1 VRPKRLELPQWVQ
14 QQTKAQATETAALAE
29 ERASAPISWSGGL
42 WLSSHCPFREARL
55 QNQSPALFLEY
66 QSPAARV
73 LNQPCH
79 ANQWRTRRPK
89 TSKMRAFAIA

>member
-1 VRPKRLELPQWVQ
+1 MHK
-14 QQTKAQATETAALAE
+14 AE

-66 QSPAARV
+66 QSPAACV
-73 LNQPCH
+73 LNQPCN
-79 ANQWRTRRPK
+79 ANQWRTRCLK
-89 TSKMRAFAIA
+89 TSKMHAFAIA